1 MKSKHKGESANL
13 IKFRNLIPGILSLL
27 LRLPSVIKTLKLMK
41 VTGEDR
47 RSLGVVLEENAE
59 RYPDKTAIL
68 YEDVRFTYDQVNRI
82 VNQYAAY
89 FRSLGV
95 QKGETVAVMLEN
107 RPEFIFVVSA
117 LAKLGAIS
125 GLINTNQRGAVLKHS
140 FDVLEARILIIGE
153 ETIDAFEDIRPNFD
167 FTGNK
172 VLCFVPEKRKQ
183 VMPDGFVDLMA
194 VAEKQTEQ
202 NPGTTNE
209 VLLKDTSFYIF
220 TSGTTGM
227 PKAVILKHA
236 KWVMGGAS
244 LSQLVL
250 RLNSDDVV
258 YCSVPL
264 FHNTGITIAWAP
276 AWSVGGAVAIT
287 RKFSASR
294 FLPEVRK
301 FKATVFVYIGEL
313 CRYLMNTP
321 LGPEGGK
328 STLKKAVGAGLRPDI
343 WKEFK
348 KRYHF
353 KQIAEFY
360 GATEFNFSFV
370 NFLNIDNTVGLS
382 LTPYAIVEYDMENE
396 APVRDDAGYMKR
408 VQRGEAGLLL
418 GEISANVAF
427 DGYTDKEA
435 TEKKILRDV
444 FQKGDAWA
452 NTGDIVIDQGY
463 RHIQF
468 ADRMGDTF
476 RWKGENVS
484 TTEVEEV
491 IGKCDQVAQAAVYGV
506 EIKNTD
512 GRAGMGCIVPN
523 CKVQEFDLGALSA
536 VLHKNL
542 PAYAIPKFIR
552 LKKEFE
558 ATATFKVNKNGLRKE
573 GFDPQITNDPT
584 FVLLPGK
591 DKYEPLSKA
600 LYDEIMQGK
609 HRF

>member
-1 MKSKHKGESANL
+1 MKSNSQVESSNL

-27 LRLPSVIKTLKLMK
+27 FRLPSVIKALKLLK

-47 RSLGVVLEENAE
+47 RSLGVVLEEVAE

-68 YEDVRFTYDQVNRI
+68 YEDARFTYDQVNRI

-95 QKGETVAVMLEN
+95 QKGEPVVVMLEN
-107 RPEFIFVVSA
+107 RPEFIFVVAA

-125 GLINTNQRGAVLKHS
+125 GLINTNQRGQVLKHS
-140 FDVLEARILIIGE
+140 FKLVGKRIFIIGE
-153 ETIDAFEDIRPNFD
+153 ELIDAFEDIRPD
-167 FTGNK
+167 LDLTGNE
-172 VLCFVPEKRKQ
+172 VLCFVPDKCAQ
-183 VMPDGFVDLMA
+183 VMPDGFVDLTEA
-194 VAEKQTEQ
+194 VKKQTTQ

-209 VLLKDTSFYIF
+209 ILMKDTVFYIF

-227 PKAVILKHA
+227 PKAVIMTHKR
-236 KWVMGGAS
+236 WVIGGVFFGQGI
-244 LSQLVL
+244 LG
-250 RLNSDDVV
+250 LNSEDVV

-264 FHNTGITIAWAP
+264 FHNMAASIAWATP
-276 AWSVGGAVAIT
+276 WAVGGAVAIS

-301 FKATVFVYIGEL
+301 FNATAFVYIGEM

-321 LGPEGGK
+321 PDPEGGK
-328 STLKKAVGAGLRPDI
+328 SPLKKATGAGLRPDI
-343 WKEFK
+343 WKKFK
-348 KRYHF
+348 KRYHL

-360 GATEFNFSFV
+360 GATEFGFSFI
-370 NFLNIDNTVGLS
+370 NYLNIDDTVGMC
-382 LTPYAIVEYDMENE
+382 LTPYVIVEYDMENE
-396 APVRDDAGYMKR
+396 MPVRDDNGYMKR
-408 VQRGEAGLLL
+408 VKRGEAGLLL
-418 GEISANVAF
+418 GVISEKSTF
-427 DGYTDKEA
+427 DGYTDEEA
-435 TEKKILRDV
+435 TEKKIFRDV
-444 FQKGDAWA
+444 FEKGDIWA
-452 NTGDIVIDQGY
+452 NTGDLVIDQGY

-491 IGKCDQVAQAAVYGV
+491 IGKFDQVAQAAVYGV
-506 EIKNTD
+506 KIENTD
-512 GRAGMGCIVPN
+512 GRAGMASIIPN
-523 CKVQEFDLGALSA
+523 CEVRKFDLEGLSA

-552 LKKEFE
+552 FKKEFQ
-558 ATATFKVNKNGLRKE
+558 TTPTFKVNKHGLRNE
-573 GFDPQITNDPT
+573 GFDPQITDDPT